1 MIVLEH
7 LIGEMKMRGGYKDR
21 RLCNLVNFHQTRT
34 WCDGNCSACKL
45 SNPITVLEY
54 LNKEYQEPI
63 EMSQFEYDLLQVAT
77 KYRGHSSDDTIENYT
92 FLNYMARMG
101 YFANVNEALTIKQ
114 ILERAVIVN
123 E

>member
-7 LIGEMKMRGGYKDR
+7 LIGEMKMRSGYKDR

-63 EMSQFEYDLLQVAT
+63 KMSQFEYDLLINCTQINSYNQRD
-77 KYRGHSSDDTIENYT
+77 KLYDYWIIEG
-92 FLNYMARMG
+92 MKDKG
-101 YFANVNEALTIKQ
+101 YFQNVDLDMTLKKVI
-114 ILERAVIVN
+114 ERAVIVN
-123 E
+123 D